1 MLNIITLCVSI
12 AFNDV
17 PAETV
22 CKDVA
27 TDLTPNQVALAY
39 IATVKTEA
47 FDTVWYELR
56 GNLVHVALNTGTED
70 E

>member
-22 CKDVA
+22 CEDVA
-27 TDLTPNQVALAY
+27 TDLTPSFIVQG
-39 IATVKTEA
+39 
-47 FDTVWYELR
+47 R
-56 GNLVHVALNTGTED
+56 GNCSGPSFFTASAWAAAMPGPAA
-70 E
+70 